1 MKTITFTLILAVCT
15 LLVGCKNNI
24 SPLTEEEQKLVG
36 KYCTFLSK
44 DMEKSDTLPAI
55 SVMLEGYTTYNADRT
70 ALEEGIITLAI
81 KEFETLKQPV
91 VTLEYN
97 FKSGGTWRMEDENIK
112 ETSDLGQVEFKFVK
126 SNAETQEA
134 ETFVKLVKATSTVFA
149 FKVKEFLFQMLQS
162 EDGDAKIIELTD
174 EKLVVEQKGE
184 QMTMARVK

>member
-44 DMEKSDTLPAI
+44 DMEKSDTLPAM

-81 KEFETLKQPV
+81 KEFKTLKQPV

>member
-44 DMEKSDTLPAI
+44 DMEKSDTLPAM